1 MLNPD
6 DLIRDRTSPATQYA
20 ASWWEFLAISA
31 GGALL
36 VGVGLT
42 GLGTKALNSATDP
55 QRSEAIAKS
64 IVEYRIPG
72 GSKGAFG
79 AKIGG
84 IRVALITNTTT
95 PPDTELFVAQI
106 PEDEEIDKGQLPETF
121 GDTSPDRPKEQFK
134 AISNRIEN
142 KNFCGVTVPVT
153 IQEGELSWQGA
164 TLTLPAIRYSTSA
177 LFRNSERLVQLTTT
191 GEQAMQRAVTIFDS
205 LRCQ

>member
-1 MLNPD
+1 MLNRD

-55 QRSEAIAKS
+55 RRSEAIAKS

-106 PEDEEIDKGQLPETF
+106 PEDEEIDKTQLPETF

-134 AISNRIEN
+134 AISTRMEN
-142 KNFCGVTVPVT
+142 KTFCGMTVPVT

-205 LRCQ
+205 LKCQ

>member
-1 MLNPD
+1 MLNRD

-55 QRSEAIAKS
+55 RRSEAIAKS

-106 PEDEEIDKGQLPETF
+106 PEDEEIDKAQLPETF

-134 AISNRIEN
+134 AISTRMEN
-142 KNFCGVTVPVT
+142 KTFCGMTVPVT

>member
-1 MLNPD
+1 MLNRD

-55 QRSEAIAKS
+55 RRSEAIAKS

-106 PEDEEIDKGQLPETF
+106 PEDEEIDKTQLPETF

-134 AISNRIEN
+134 AISTRMEN
-142 KNFCGVTVPVT
+142 KTFCGMTVPVT

-191 GEQAMQRAVTIFDS
+191 GEQAMPRAVTIFDS